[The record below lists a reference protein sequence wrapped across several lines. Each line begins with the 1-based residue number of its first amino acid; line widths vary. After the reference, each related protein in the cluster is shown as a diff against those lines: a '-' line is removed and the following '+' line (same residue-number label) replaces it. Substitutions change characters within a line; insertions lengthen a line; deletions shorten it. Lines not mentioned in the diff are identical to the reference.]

1 MLRRRYETIKAA
13 DAVAALKASL
23 KPTATVKRDGSWQNI
38 DAKMLVPGDMVLLGA
53 GSAIP
58 ADCLINDGRLEVDQS
73 ALTGESLPVTMYRG
87 DSCKMGSTAVRGEVE
102 ATVEVRFCVCLM
114 SLQLD
119 PYYCYVC
126 VAALGPRTCIVPAL
140 HC

>member
-1 MLRRRYETIKAA
+1 LLLRYHARYETIKAA

-38 DAKMLVPGDMVLLGA
+38 DAKFLVPGDMVLLGA
-53 GSAIP
+53 GSAVP

-87 DSCKMGSTAVRGEVE
+87 DSAKMGSTAVRGEVE
-102 ATVEVRFCVCLM
+102 ATVEVRLLLLLC
-114 SLQLD
+114 
-119 PYYCYVC
+119 
-126 VAALGPRTCIVPAL
+126 
-140 HC
+140 